1 MKTTNNAGDLMYINM
16 DNGYAWIELKPASD
30 IGNTF
35 ENGVIKVSQIKH
47 ESWTKF
53 FSAPISI
60 KTSQTTPGG
69 QTGSEVEQISSCL
82 SSQEMRQYMLD
93 KTIVIY
99 ATNTNID

>member
-1 MKTTNNAGDLMYINM
+1 MYINM

-35 ENGVIKVSQIKH
+35 ENGVIKV
-47 ESWTKF
+47 
-53 FSAPISI
+53 
-60 KTSQTTPGG
+60 
-69 QTGSEVEQISSCL
+69 
-82 SSQEMRQYMLD
+82 